1 MSFFKFRQ
9 GGADAPAPTPG
20 KKPRAGKAATA
31 STESVE
37 VMRRRARRRLIGS
50 VVLVLAAIIVFP
62 LVFDTQPRPVSSDIA
77 IEIPSRDA
85 TAPLQPETHG
95 RAVQG
100 LDQDEEEVVAQVEE
114 PAPTLAPEATAPVPA
129 AAPAVPVAPSPP
141 ASSEPASAPARP
153 TATAPKPATAPPA
166 AAAKP
171 TPHATAATP
180 AKPASAPDASAR
192 SSDAERARALLE
204 GRSPAAAR
212 TAPAAASGQSFVV
225 QVGAF
230 ADANKALEVR
240 QRIER
245 SGFKTYTQVAQTADG
260 ARTRVRVGPFK
271 TRAEAEQAAG
281 KVKSLGLPTSVFGL

>member
-77 IEIPSRDA
+77 IEIPSREA

-95 RAVQG
+95 RAVPG
-100 LDQDEEEVVAQVEE
+100 LDQDEEEVVAQAEE
-114 PAPTLAPEATAPVPA
+114 PATTDAPEAPAPA
-129 AAPAVPVAPSPP
+129 AAPIAPVAPTPP
-141 ASSEPASAPARP
+141 ARSEPAPAPARP
-153 TATAPKPATAPPA
+153 AATAPKPATAPPA

-171 TPHATAATP
+171 TPPAAAATP
-180 AKPASAPDASAR
+180 AKPAPAPAAPAR

-204 GRSPAAAR
+204 GRSPAAAS
-212 TAPAAASGQSFVV
+212 AAAASGQSFVV